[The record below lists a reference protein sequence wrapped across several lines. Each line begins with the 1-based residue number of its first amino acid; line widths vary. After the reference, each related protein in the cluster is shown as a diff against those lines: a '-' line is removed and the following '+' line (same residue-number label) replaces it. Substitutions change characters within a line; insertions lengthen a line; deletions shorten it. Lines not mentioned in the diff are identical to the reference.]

1 MTKATGP
8 SPVTSNVKDGNRIE
22 KTHHWSRDSSVYS
35 NPSQFIQDRES
46 VSKTPNLALTD
57 RPPLPYLAAARAVI
71 RCVGRTVGLLVHR
84 RLRQPREHVGR
95 KVHFA
100 DGTMARVYRET
111 VVDAGATKEPCVLIV
126 GFRLRAV
133 RGAGHAV
140 FRAESLLNTPLFV
153 GFPGFVSKL
162 WLASDENG
170 TYRGVY
176 EWDGPDR
183 ADHYA
188 RSLFRVLALVSV
200 PGSIHYVVVP
210 GLRRDK
216 VLDAPHLLNATT
228 PTIATEWW
236 RVVAVARISDQ
247 RTE

>member
-1 MTKATGP
+1 MTKATP
-8 SPVTSNVKDGNRIE
+8 PNPVTSKEKDGNRTE
-22 KTHHWSRDSSVYS
+22 KTKHWSGDSSVCRT
-35 NPSQFIQDRES
+35 PLPLIQDRES
-46 VSKTPNLALTD
+46 VSKTPDLAITD
-57 RPPLPYLAAARAVI
+57 QPPLPYVAAAREVI
-71 RCVGRTVGLLVHR
+71 RCVGCAVGLLVRR
-84 RLRQPREHVGR
+84 RLRHPREHVGM
-95 KVHFA
+95 KLHFA
-100 DGTMARVYRET
+100 NGTAARVYRET
-111 VVDAGATKEPCVLIV
+111 VVDGGATKEPCVLIV

-162 WLASDENG
+162 WLAHDENG

-200 PGSIHYVVVP
+200 PDSVHYIVVP
-210 GLRRDK
+210 GMRPDELLDSAHL
-216 VLDAPHLLNATT
+216 LDAAT
-228 PTIATEWW
+228 PTVATAWW
-236 RVVAVARISDQ
+236 RVVAVS
-247 RTE
+247 